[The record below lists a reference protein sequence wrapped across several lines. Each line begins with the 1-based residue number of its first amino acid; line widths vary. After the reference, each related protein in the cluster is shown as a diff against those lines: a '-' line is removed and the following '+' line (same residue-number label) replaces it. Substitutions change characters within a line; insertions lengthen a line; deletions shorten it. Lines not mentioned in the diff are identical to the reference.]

1 MQTEPQALPLPA
13 RALSKGA
20 AKEGDMTKHMQSRA
34 RSHIAQ
40 AKLFGWKERHLLI
53 DYVVAALESEGYD
66 ADLASQAAEVV
77 WTEMTK

>member
-1 MQTEPQALPLPA
+1 MK
-13 RALSKGA
+13 SHHFK
-20 AKEGDMTKHMQSRA
+20 KHIQSRA
-34 RSHIAQ
+34 KSHIAQ
-40 AKLFGWKERHLLI
+40 ARLFGWKERHLLI

>member
-13 RALSKGA
+13 RAFYMGA
-20 AKEGDMTKHMQSRA
+20 AKEGDMAKHIQSRA
-34 RSHIAQ
+34 KSHIAQ

-53 DYVVAALESEGYD
+53 DYAVAALEAEGYD

-77 WTEMTK
+77 WTEMAR